1 MKEDAPIDRIKNLM
15 NELQQ
20 AAQNL
25 SAQAYQQATGGPSGT
40 PPPGGG
46 TSKGGE
52 EEVIDAEYKE
62 AK

>member
-1 MKEDAPIDRIKNLM
+1 M

-25 SAQAYQQATGGPSGT
+25 SAQAYQQATGGPSKT
-40 PPPGGG
+40 PPPGG
-46 TSKGGE
+46 TRKGGE
-52 EEVIDAEYKE
+52 EEVIEAEYKE